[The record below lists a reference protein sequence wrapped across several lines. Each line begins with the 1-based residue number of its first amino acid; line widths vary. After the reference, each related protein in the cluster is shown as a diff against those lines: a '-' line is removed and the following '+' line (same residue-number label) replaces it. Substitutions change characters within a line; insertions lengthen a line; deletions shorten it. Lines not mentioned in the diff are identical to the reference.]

1 MCYTRA
7 IEQAMTIQQQ
17 AAKLKAQTTV
27 TTNTESADVD
37 DICM

>member
-1 MCYTRA
+1 MCGA
-7 IEQAMTIQQQ
+7 NEQATIIQQQ

-27 TTNTESADVD
+27 TTIIESADVD